1 MTTREIIIDGSE
13 GEGGG
18 QVLRSSISLS
28 AITGKPV
35 RIENIRAGR
44 RKPGLMRQHLT
55 AIRAAAEICDAEL
68 VGGELG
74 VREISFTPGAING
87 GDYRF
92 QIGTAGATTLV
103 AQTVL
108 PILSHADKNS
118 TASISGGTHA
128 AWAPS
133 FDYID
138 QAFLPQFREMGGRAA
153 LELKKYGF
161 YPAGGGEIHLTVKPI
176 KTPAR
181 LDLVE
186 RGDKVSE
193 RLVAV
198 VSNLKRSIAERE
210 LKTALRY
217 MNMDAHQGEIIHSES
232 QGPGNVITLFSEYDN
247 VTEVFI
253 GLGEHNVRAE
263 QVAKRMVIEAR
274 EYISSK
280 AAVGPHLA
288 DQLLLPMALLKGGS
302 FTTTELTQH
311 TRTNIDIIKR
321 FVDVDIK
328 TRELGKRHWLVE
340 GERD

>member
-1 MTTREIIIDGSE
+1 MTNREIIIDGSE

-74 VREISFTPGAING
+74 AREISFVPGKIKG

-108 PILSHADKNS
+108 PILSHADACS
-118 TASISGGTHA
+118 TVSISGGTHA
-128 AWAPS
+128 AWAPT

-138 QAFLPQFREMGGRAA
+138 QAFLPQFREMGGRASI
-153 LELKKYGF
+153 ELLKYGF
-161 YPAGGGEIHLTVKPI
+161 YPAGGGEVALTVKPV
-176 KTPAR
+176 KAPAR
-181 LDLVE
+181 LNLNE
-186 RGDKVSE
+186 RGDKQSE
-193 RLVAV
+193 RIVAV
-198 VSNLKRSIAERE
+198 VSNLKRAIAERE
-210 LKTALRY
+210 LKTALHY
-217 MNMDAHQGEIIHSES
+217 MNMEASQGEIVHTES
-232 QGPGNVITLFSEYDN
+232 VGPGNVISLFSEYEN

-253 GLGEHNVRAE
+253 GLGEHGVRAE
-263 QVAKRMVIEAR
+263 QVAKKMVKEAR
-274 EYISSK
+274 EFIASE

-288 DQLLLPMALLKGGS
+288 DQLLLPMSLLAGGS
-302 FTTTELTQH
+302 FTTTELTKH
-311 TRTNIDIIKR
+311 TLTNIDIIKC
-321 FVDVDIK
+321 FVDVDIQ
-328 TRELGKRHWLVE
+328 TTQLGKRHWSVE
-340 GERD
+340 VSP

>member
-1 MTTREIIIDGSE
+1 MEKREIIIDGSE

-18 QVLRSSISLS
+18 QVLRSSVSLS
-28 AITGKPV
+28 AITGTPV

-68 VGGELG
+68 EGGELG
-74 VREISFTPGAING
+74 AREISFIPGKIKG

-108 PILSHADKNS
+108 PILSHADTDS
-118 TASISGGTHA
+118 TVSISGGTHA
-128 AWAPS
+128 AWAPT

-138 QAFLPQFREMGGRAA
+138 RAFLPQFREMGGRAA
-153 LELKKYGF
+153 IELAKYGF
-161 YPAGGGEIHLTVKPI
+161 YPAGGGEINLTIKPI

-181 LDLVE
+181 LDLTE

-193 RLVAV
+193 HILAV
-198 VSNLKRSIAERE
+198 VSNLPWKIADRE
-210 LKTALRY
+210 VKTALRL
-217 MNMDAHQGEIIHSES
+217 MNLDEGQGEAIQTEG
-232 QGPGNVITLFSEYDN
+232 QGPGNVISLFSEYEN

-253 GLGEHNVRAE
+253 GLGEHGVRAE
-263 QVAKRMVIEAR
+263 QVAKSVVKEAR
-274 EYISSK
+274 EFISSK

-311 TRTNIDIIKR
+311 TLTNIDIIKR
-321 FVDVDIK
+321 FVDVDIE
-328 TRELGKRHWLVE
+328 TRQLGKRHWLVE
-340 GERD
+340 VSS